1 MDTRNAAGGNV
12 DHQVIELGEYFA
24 GLTNLGVSESNW
36 EEVTEQLDIASTLDA
51 YRQTYENT
59 PGDPNSTAVRLYT
72 LVSSGA
78 NYEDALAIPSAYAAG
93 ADPNNRERV
102 TDVFTRAG
110 DRARR
115 KAWSRFKT
123 RSDQNLDM
131 LKPVFE
137 NRVEQIRNRF
147 EEIPEGVTN
156 LDQAARYG
164 GAEAWLAIE
173 RHANDIDNISRL
185 VKSWAVNNVI
195 DTNGARPISDYAATM
210 WLFED
215 FQAYVDTARFG
226 GSVLRTAHAVTEASP
241 KMLTITDID
250 RLKSWEYT
258 PLTDS
263 ERNQAIRDEAWRNE
277 QARKQLAHR
286 APHRVQ

>member
-1 MDTRNAAGGNV
+1 MDTRNAVGNNI
-12 DHQVIELGEYFA
+12 DYQVIELGEYFA

-185 VKSWAVNNVI
+185 IKSWAINGCINN
-195 DTNGARPISDYAATM
+195 DGQRPINDYTSTM
-210 WLFED
+210 WLYED
-215 FQAYVDTARFG
+215 YQAYIDTTRFG
-226 GSVLRTAHAVTEASP
+226 GSVLRTAHAVTDASP

-250 RLKSWEYT
+250 QSQSWT
-258 PLTDS
+258 STLPNDS
-263 ERNQAIRDEAWRNE
+263 ERSQAVREQAWRNE
-277 QARKQLAHR
+277 EARKRLTDR